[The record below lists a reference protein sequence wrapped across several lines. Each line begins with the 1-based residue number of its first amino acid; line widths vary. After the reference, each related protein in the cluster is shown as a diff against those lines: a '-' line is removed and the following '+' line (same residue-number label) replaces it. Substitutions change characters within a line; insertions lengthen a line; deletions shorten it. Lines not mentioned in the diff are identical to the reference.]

1 MKVTTYLLTG
11 RGLAVSWALCAV
23 CLVGHLS
30 HFFGAKASWIHL
42 LHSTGFHMSMC
53 LFTLLVP
60 GRQLIVDGLKS
71 LLKGAPNM
79 NTLVGLGALSSFAVS
94 SMAAF
99 IPKLGWK
106 AFFEEPVMLIA
117 FVLLGRNLEQRAKI
131 KATSDM
137 TGLLNILPSKARLVV
152 NSDMGEQ
159 TSTVEVPCSN
169 LSVGDQIIVLPGDR
183 IPADGIVRAGR
194 STVDE
199 SSFTGEP
206 LPVTKLPGVVNFS
219 QFSAVIFLYEVVR
232 SK

>member
-1 MKVTTYLLTG
+1 MKVTTYLPTG

-60 GRQLIVDGLKS
+60 GRQLIIDGLKS

-99 IPKLGWK
+99 IPKLVICCIDLMNV
-106 AFFEEPVMLIA
+106 FLSFS
-117 FVLLGRNLEQRAKI
+117 F
-131 KATSDM
+131 
-137 TGLLNILPSKARLVV
+137 LV
-152 NSDMGEQ
+152 
-159 TSTVEVPCSN
+159 TY
-169 LSVGDQIIVLPGDR
+169 
-183 IPADGIVRAGR
+183 
-194 STVDE
+194 
-199 SSFTGEP
+199 
-206 LPVTKLPGVVNFS
+206 FS
-219 QFSAVIFLYEVVR
+219 LFYKQ
-232 SK
+232 